1 MVFLRS
7 ALSRIPRWAWWLLL
21 GAACIAGAMATRRM
35 GQGAM
40 LLYVLALPLE
50 LAGRGLRA
58 LSLLGGLWNILAWG
72 LYGLLCLLP
81 ALLGLLARR
90 RGRGQGH
97 WWMGAPLSLCL
108 FYFLY
113 RFINPALLAG
123 LTGDGLLSL
132 DMLQAKLLSSLVCW
146 SAGAAWFGLWL
157 LKRTERLEV
166 LAGLS
171 LVLGLAGIFL
181 MVELCYVRVY
191 ELAGCLVST
200 GIQVSGTDG
209 SLDPA
214 RMFSGFSPVRL
225 DVSQALRIVLNAIPS
240 LCLLALLPPARRLLR
255 ALGQDPYDA
264 AVAPLCASLAAG
276 ARRAVY
282 ACLFVTFASN
292 LFQLFLLGQGDVQI
306 RLVIPI
312 MELFLALGLILLAD
326 WAKDGRA
333 LKLDNDSI
341 V

>member
-1 MVFLRS
+1 M
-7 ALSRIPRWAWWLLL
+7 
-21 GAACIAGAMATRRM
+21 
-35 GQGAM
+35 
-40 LLYVLALPLE
+40 
-50 LAGRGLRA
+50 
-58 LSLLGGLWNILAWG
+58 
-72 LYGLLCLLP
+72 
-81 ALLGLLARR
+81 
-90 RGRGQGH
+90 
-97 WWMGAPLSLCL
+97 
-108 FYFLY
+108 
-113 RFINPALLAG
+113 
-123 LTGDGLLSL
+123 
-132 DMLQAKLLSSLVCW
+132 
-146 SAGAAWFGLWL
+146 
-157 LKRTERLEV
+157 

-171 LVLGLAGIFL
+171 LVLGLAGVFL

-200 GIQVSGTDG
+200 GIQVSGDG
-209 SLDPA
+209 GGLGLL
-214 RMFSGFSPVRL
+214 FSGLSPVRL

-326 WAKDGRA
+326 WARDGRA
-333 LKLDNDSI
+333 LKLDNESI

>member
-1 MVFLRS
+1 M
-7 ALSRIPRWAWWLLL
+7 
-21 GAACIAGAMATRRM
+21 
-35 GQGAM
+35 
-40 LLYVLALPLE
+40 
-50 LAGRGLRA
+50 
-58 LSLLGGLWNILAWG
+58 
-72 LYGLLCLLP
+72 
-81 ALLGLLARR
+81 
-90 RGRGQGH
+90 
-97 WWMGAPLSLCL
+97 
-108 FYFLY
+108 
-113 RFINPALLAG
+113 
-123 LTGDGLLSL
+123 
-132 DMLQAKLLSSLVCW
+132 
-146 SAGAAWFGLWL
+146 
-157 LKRTERLEV
+157 
-166 LAGLS
+166 
-171 LVLGLAGIFL
+171 
-181 MVELCYVRVY
+181 
-191 ELAGCLVST
+191 
-200 GIQVSGTDG
+200 
-209 SLDPA
+209 
-214 RMFSGFSPVRL
+214 RL
-225 DVSQALRIVLNAIPS
+225 DVSQALRIVLNAIPT